1 MTFPNPMK
9 TVIIAFLLIFV
20 APLAM
25 AGESVVLVTNEYP
38 PYVDTSSNAPGIIAE
53 IVAAAFSEAG
63 VEAKIEFRPWRRC
76 AMLVED
82 GQVFGAFPYAVTD
95 KRKKYAMFSDPVW
108 TCRNVFFFLKE
119 KMRGH
124 DFTTLEAIRG
134 LVIAGTS
141 GNYYEDIFKE
151 TGLTVD
157 YAPGEASGVWKIRER
172 RAELFAEDE
181 AAGWTLINR
190 IFPDERRK
198 FGSTP
203 TAWNVNQVRIMASKR
218 YPGAAELLGRF
229 NAGLRALHANGMY
242 ERIVRKY
249 LQDAPVLSR

>member
-1 MTFPNPMK
+1 MTFPKLMR
-9 TVIIAFLLIFV
+9 TVIIALILIL
-20 APLAM
+20 AASSAM

-38 PYVDTSSNAPGIIAE
+38 PYVDTSSLAPGIIAE
-53 IVAAAFSEAG
+53 IVAAAFLEAG
-63 VEAKIEFRPWRRC
+63 VEARIEFRPWRRC

-82 GQVFGAFPYAVTD
+82 GLVFGAFPYAATD
-95 KRKKYAMFSDPVW
+95 KRKAYAMFSDSVW
-108 TCRNVFFFLKE
+108 ECRNVFFFLKE

-141 GNYYEDIFKE
+141 GNYYEDIFRE
-151 TGLTVD
+151 VGLNVD

-181 AAGWTLINR
+181 AMGWTLINR
-190 IFPDERRK
+190 IFPDERCL

-229 NAGLRALHANGMY
+229 NAGLRTLHANGIY
-242 ERIVRKY
+242 DRIVRKY
-249 LQDAPVLSR
+249 LQDAPILSR